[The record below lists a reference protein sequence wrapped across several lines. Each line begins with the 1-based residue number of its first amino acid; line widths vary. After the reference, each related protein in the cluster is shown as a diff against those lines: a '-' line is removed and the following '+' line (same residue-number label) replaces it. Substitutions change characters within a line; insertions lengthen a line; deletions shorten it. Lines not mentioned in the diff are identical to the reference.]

1 MTWRYNCEQKQ
12 TQHLNFWSLVS
23 GGREKPLNNYKN
35 KCKTTTDIST
45 TKKEHRVTRG
55 SERGCGRVTE
65 AHTALH
71 RLLGLSDRTSLVSGH
86 FLTYSLYLNNLRNM
100 KYAMMLCLISKSFGH
115 NPALLKLSAPLLT
128 PAGTPRGSS
137 CLTSLKPLPHM
148 LVLII

>member
-71 RLLGLSDRTSLVSGH
+71 CLLGLSDRTSLVSGH

-115 NPALLKLSAPLLT
+115 NPALLK
-128 PAGTPRGSS
+128 
-137 CLTSLKPLPHM
+137 
-148 LVLII
+148 